1 MRNKRTPRQAAATRA
16 RARRTTSLRT
26 NHRRRQARGGTTAPS
41 PQYPRRRHHRTGASS
56 GAEAPRRQWAP
67 ESCLR
72 ARVAEWSVTRCTP
85 PKAQSRARRTGQR
98 EPRLHGEFAKSALVE
113 HSRPHV
119 GHGWSGASPR
129 PANARVNILAA
140 QEAPAR
146 ANSDLPAGRDPREK
160 GSGPDEPRFAQ
171 RRDRHGARPRAPRPE
186 PGARREPPLASPAGT
201 ALRFCARRP
210 LRNR

>member
-1 MRNKRTPRQAAATRA
+1 M
-16 RARRTTSLRT
+16 
-26 NHRRRQARGGTTAPS
+26 H
-41 PQYPRRRHHRTGASS
+41 
-56 GAEAPRRQWAP
+56 
-67 ESCLR
+67 
-72 ARVAEWSVTRCTP
+72 TP

-146 ANSDLPAGRDPREK
+146 ANSDLPAGRDLSLRRVQVRTSRASH
-160 GSGPDEPRFAQ
+160 SGVTAMELVLERLDLNQARDAS
-171 RRDRHGARPRAPRPE
+171 RRSRRLPAPP
-186 PGARREPPLASPAGT
+186 
-201 ALRFCARRP
+201 
-210 LRNR
+210 